1 MIALGGANKKAAF
14 LKLEANKALGGFSE
28 ESLSALKL
36 IIAFGNEDIA
46 MEKYKEKAEVTR
58 SISFKANRL
67 MSIFFGI
74 LRFLMFGFF
83 AYNYSIAT
91 IFVENQMKNPNPD
104 GTCSTSSTIC
114 DSKPYTI
121 VEIVAVT

>member
-1 MIALGGANKKAAF
+1 MGGANKKATF

-28 ESLSALKL
+28 ECLSALKL
-36 IIAFGNEDIA
+36 IIAFGNEDIT
-46 MEKYKEKAEVTR
+46 MEKYKEKAEVTK
-58 SISFKANRL
+58 SISYKANRL

-91 IFVENQMKNPNPD
+91 IFVEN
-104 GTCSTSSTIC
+104 
-114 DSKPYTI
+114 
-121 VEIVAVT
+121 